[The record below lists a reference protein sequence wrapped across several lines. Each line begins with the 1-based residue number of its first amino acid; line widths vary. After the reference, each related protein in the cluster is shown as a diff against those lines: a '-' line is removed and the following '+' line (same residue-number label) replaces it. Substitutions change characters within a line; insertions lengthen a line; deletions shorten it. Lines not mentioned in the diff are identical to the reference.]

1 MSFGH
6 ELMFSK
12 TLEMNETIPRP
23 FEAVKIAKGGSTL
36 YTQWYPGTGVYWET
50 LKNSIQSRKG
60 TGHNWRAFV
69 WAQGEQGE

>member
-36 YTQWYPGTGVYWET
+36 YAQWYPGTGVYWET

-60 TGHNWRAFV
+60 AGQNWRAFV